1 MKLKKL
7 EISGFKSFLDKSS
20 ISFPTGISAVVGP
33 NGCGKSNILD
43 ALKWVMGE
51 QSVKQLRGKSMEDI
65 IFSGSRGKAPLNMAE
80 VSLTLLNDNGSA
92 PEELKDFSEIMI
104 TRRQYRSG
112 ERSYFLNKQPCR
124 LKDIH
129 NIFWGS
135 GMGARSYAVIQQGN
149 IGAITDAGPE
159 ERRAFIDEAAGVIR
173 YKNRKNEALRKV
185 HATNQNLLRVS
196 DIIAEVKRQMNG
208 LKRQA
213 KKAERYKTFRE
224 HIKEFEVLTAV
235 YYYDEYTSQIEETDL
250 LLKELKD
257 TNIGHESQLNAIDA
271 AIEKIKFE
279 RTQKSQEIAA
289 QKSSKFEVQRKTDKI
304 ENDLAHLK
312 KDAETYKIEIREL
325 EDARIDLEQKN
336 GQVGKEVAQV
346 QDEIKDLVGR
356 IEKEKTI
363 LESENSSFEEI
374 RDNLASMNQDLEKEK
389 TRLMNLVAEEARYKN
404 TFQNASNNK
413 ESLSRR
419 LKRIDEEE
427 LQAGQK
433 VTEFEIK
440 EKEAS
445 VELERF
451 REEIRKLSDSIRE
464 SEELLAE
471 KNRALAGQIK
481 QVQTLEIDQSKV
493 KSRYSTLVKMDKNF
507 EWYKDGVKAIMK
519 KDEAAE
525 AVSDGVKPNGILG
538 LTADIISPKSGYE
551 VAVEAVLGE
560 SLQYIIVED
569 QQAGVNSIDY
579 LQVGSAGRSGFIPVA
594 TVKNLN
600 GGSKKESDTDR
611 HLLKYTNIKEGYEKI
626 AEALLGHV
634 IVTENISD
642 AVSAWNSSNGAGPQ
656 TIVSKNGDMIS
667 HQGIMIGGS
676 QDKLSGILAKK
687 QEIKTLEKRIAELDQ
702 LLGKAGQEQKELE
715 ASLRKYE
722 TTLQKLIEEKNSAVR
737 DETEAEKSLYK
748 VSEDFKHAKRH
759 LEIIRLEQE
768 QLSGE
773 ESDLDD
779 EMARYNKSLARIEQ
793 EVKTAQDGVVELTE
807 KIESVSQNL
816 NDHNQRVIDIKLDL
830 TALQA
835 KYDNSNHTLK
845 RFKEFQDDGIR
856 RYEQLSQEIE
866 LKKNKKISSVEEIEK
881 FDQILPGMY
890 EEYRELEKDLE
901 KNESEY
907 KDIDERLQES
917 DNSISEIKNKRE
929 EILEKTRYLEI
940 EQSQRRV
947 KQENIAGRL
956 EERYHRSLADF
967 RLELKESLEKNE
979 MSIDEMETKLSGYRE
994 KIERIGDVNLGAINE
1009 YEELKARF
1017 EFLSSQQEDLVK
1029 ALDDLQKVIRKINR
1043 ITQDRFVKTFEQI
1056 NEKLE
1061 EVFPKLFNGGSA
1073 KLVLTEPDK
1082 PLETGVEFMI
1092 HPPGKKLTRLSLL
1105 SGGEKALSA
1114 IAFIFSIFLIKPAAF
1129 CLMDEIDAPL
1139 DEANVERFNELV
1151 KIIGDQSQIVMITH
1165 NKRTMEFADTL
1176 FGVTMEQKGISK
1188 IVSVNFDR
1196 AN

>member
-7 EISGFKSFLDKSS
+7 EISGFKSFLDKST
-20 ISFPTGISAVVGP
+20 ISFPAGISAVVGP

-112 ERSYFLNKQPCR
+112 ERAYFLNKQPCR

-196 DIIAEVKRQMNG
+196 DIIAEVKRQMDG

-213 KKAERYKTFRE
+213 KKAERYKIFRD
-224 HIKEFEVLTAV
+224 HMKELEVLTAV
-235 YYYDEYTSQIEETDL
+235 YYYDEYTGQIEETDR

-257 TNIGHESQLNAIDA
+257 TNIGHEAQLNAIDA

-279 RTQKSQEIAA
+279 RAQKSQEIASR
-289 QKSSKFEVQRKTDKI
+289 KSRKFEVQRKTDKI
-304 ENDLAHLK
+304 ENDLAYLK
-312 KDAETYKIEIREL
+312 KDAETYKTEIVGL
-325 EDARIDLEQKN
+325 EEARIDLEKKN
-336 GQVGKEVAQV
+336 EQIGKEVVEV
-346 QDEIKDLVGR
+346 QDEINNLGSK
-356 IEKEKTI
+356 IEQDKTI
-363 LESENSSFEEI
+363 LADENSSFEKI
-374 RDNLASMNQDLEKEK
+374 RDHLASMHQELEKEK
-389 TRLMNLVAEEARYKN
+389 KRLMNLVADEARYKN
-404 TFQNASNNK
+404 IYQNASNNK
-413 ESLSRR
+413 DNLSRR
-419 LKRIDEEE
+419 LKRMDEEE

-433 VTEFEIK
+433 VTELEK
-440 EKEAS
+440 MEKEA
-445 VELERF
+445 VGELEKF
-451 REEIRKLSDSIRE
+451 RKEIGKLSENIRE
-464 SEELLAE
+464 AEASLAE
-471 KNRALAGQIK
+471 KNRALAAQIK
-481 QVQTLEIDQSKV
+481 QVQMLEIDQSKV
-493 KSRYSTLVKMDKNF
+493 KSRYSALVKMDKNF
-507 EWYKDGVKAIMK
+507 EWYKDGVRAIMK

-525 AVSDGVKPNGILG
+525 AVSDGAKPNGILG
-538 LTADIISPKSGYE
+538 LTADIISPKAGYE

-579 LQVGSAGRSGFIPVA
+579 LQESGAGRSGFIPIS

-600 GGSKKESDTDR
+600 GGSGKASGTDR
-611 HLLKYTNIKEGYEKI
+611 HLLRYTNIKEGYETI

-634 IVTENISD
+634 IVTETISD
-642 AVSAWNSSNGAGPQ
+642 AISAWNSSNGAGPQ
-656 TIVSKNGDMIS
+656 TIVSKNGDMIL

-676 QDKLSGILAKK
+676 RDKLSGILAKK

-702 LLGKAGQEQKELE
+702 LLEKAGQEQKELE
-715 ASLRKYE
+715 SSLRKYE
-722 TTLQKLIEEKNSAVR
+722 ISLQKFIEEKNSAVR

-748 VSEDFKHAKRH
+748 VSEDLKHAKRH

-768 QLSGE
+768 QILGE

-779 EMARYNKSLARIEQ
+779 EMARYNQSLARIEQ
-793 EVKTAQDGVVELTE
+793 EVKTAQDGVAELTE
-807 KIESVSQNL
+807 KIESVSQSL
-816 NDHNQRVIDIKLDL
+816 NEHNQRVMDIKLNL
-830 TALQA
+830 TSLQA
-835 KYDNSNHTLK
+835 KYDNSSHTLK
-845 RFKEFQDDGIR
+845 RLKEFQDDGIR
-856 RYEQLSQEIE
+856 RYEQLSQEID
-866 LKKNKKISSVEEIEK
+866 LKKKKKIGSMEEIEK
-881 FDQILPGMY
+881 YGQILPGMY
-890 EEYRELEKDLE
+890 EEYRALEKELE
-901 KNESEY
+901 KNEADY
-907 KDIDERLQES
+907 KDIDEKLQES
-917 DNSISEIKNKRE
+917 DNFISEIKNKRE
-929 EILEKTRYLEI
+929 EIFEKTRYLEL
-940 EQSQRRV
+940 EQSQRRI

-956 EERYHRSLADF
+956 EERYHHSLADF
-967 RLELKESLEKNE
+967 RLEMKEAFERNE
-979 MSIDEMETKLSGYRE
+979 MSIEEMETKLSGYRE

-1017 EFLSSQQEDLVK
+1017 EFLSTQQEDLVK

-1043 ITQDRFVKTFEQI
+1043 ITQDRFMQTFEKV

>member
-7 EISGFKSFLDKSS
+7 EISGFKSFLDKST
-20 ISFPTGISAVVGP
+20 ISFPAGISAVVGP

-92 PEELKDFSEIMI
+92 PEELKDFAEIMI

-112 ERSYFLNKQPCR
+112 ERAYFLNKQPCR

-196 DIIAEVKRQMNG
+196 DIIAEVKRQMDG

-213 KKAERYKTFRE
+213 KKAERYNIFRE
-224 HIKEFEVLTAV
+224 HIKEFEVLAAV
-235 YYYDEYTSQIEETDL
+235 YYYDEYTSQVEETDC

-279 RTQKSQEIAA
+279 RAEKSQEIAA
-289 QKSSKFEVQRKTDKI
+289 QKSRRFEVQRKTDKI

-312 KDAETYKIEIREL
+312 KDAETYKIEIRGL
-325 EDARIDLEQKN
+325 EDARVDLEKKN
-336 GQVGKEVAQV
+336 EQIGKEVAEV
-346 QDEIKDLVGR
+346 QDEINNLVSK
-356 IEKEKTI
+356 IENEKTI
-363 LESENSSFEEI
+363 LDNENSSFEKI
-374 RDNLASMNQDLEKEK
+374 RDSLASMNQDLEKEK
-389 TRLMNLVAEEARYKN
+389 KRLMNLVADEARYKN
-404 TFQNASNNK
+404 TYQNASDNK
-413 ESLSRR
+413 EGLNRR
-419 LKRIDEEE
+419 LKRMDEEE
-427 LQAGQK
+427 MQASQK
-433 VTEFEIK
+433 VAELEKK

-445 VELERF
+445 GELEKF
-451 REEIRKLSDSIRE
+451 REEIRKLSENIRE

-481 QVQTLEIDQSKV
+481 LVRTLEIDQSKV
-493 KSRYSTLVKMDKNF
+493 KSRYSTLVKMDKNY
-507 EWYKDGVKAIMK
+507 EWYRDGVRAIMK
-519 KDEAAE
+519 KDEAAG
-525 AVSDGVKPNGILG
+525 AVSGGVKPKGILG
-538 LTADIISPKSGYE
+538 LTAEIISPKSGYE

-560 SLQYIIVED
+560 ALQYIIVED
-569 QQAGVNSIDY
+569 QQAGVNSIGY
-579 LQVGSAGRSGFIPVA
+579 LQESRAGRSGFIPVS

-600 GGSKKESDTDR
+600 GGIKKESDTDR

-656 TIVSKNGDMIS
+656 TIVSKNGDMIL

-687 QEIKTLEKRIAELDQ
+687 QEIKTLEKKVAELDQ
-702 LLGKAGQEQKELE
+702 LLGKAGHEQKELE
-715 ASLRKYE
+715 SSLRKFE
-722 TTLQKLIEEKNSAVR
+722 TSLQKLIEEKNSAVR

-748 VSEDFKHAKRH
+748 VSEDLKHSKRH
-759 LEIIRLEQE
+759 FEIIRLEQE
-768 QLSGE
+768 QLLGE

-779 EMARYNKSLARIEQ
+779 EMVRYNQSLARIEQ
-793 EVKTAQDGVVELTE
+793 DVKTAQNGVVELTE
-807 KIESVSQNL
+807 KIESVSQSL
-816 NDHNQRVIDIKLDL
+816 NAHNQRVVDIRLNL
-830 TALQA
+830 TSLQA
-835 KYDNSNHTLK
+835 KYDNSNNTL
-845 RFKEFQDDGIR
+845 RRLKEFQDDDIR

-866 LKKNKKISSVEEIEK
+866 LKKKKKISSMEEIEK
-881 FDQILPGMY
+881 YDQILPGMY
-890 EEYRELEKDLE
+890 EEYRDLEKDLD
-901 KNESEY
+901 KNESDY

-917 DNSISEIKNKRE
+917 DNSVSEIKNKRE

-940 EQSQRRV
+940 EQSQRRI

-956 EERYHRSLADF
+956 EERYHHSLADF
-967 RLELKESLEKNE
+967 RLEMREALEKNE
-979 MSIDEMETKLSGYRE
+979 MSIEEMEKKLAGYRE

-1043 ITQDRFVKTFEQI
+1043 ITQDRFMQTFEQV

-1129 CLMDEIDAPL
+1129 CLMDEIDASL

-1188 IVSVNFDR
+1188 IVSVNFD
-1196 AN
+1196 NTN